1 MNCFKI
7 LNEKNNL
14 IELNN
19 QINEEILN
27 ENIAFQNI
35 VNDFINKANY
45 HFPLSAEEYL
55 NLEKIVFYLMKIWML
70 YLVI

>member
-19 QINEEILN
+19 QINNQINEEILN
-27 ENIAFQNI
+27 KNIAFQNI

-55 NLEKIVFYLMKIWML
+55 NLEKIWML
-70 YLVI
+70 YLMI